1 MVNSE
6 SAEYHKLVSNID
18 ESVNFV
24 TKSSVGYLES
34 RYVRRVDDYFIVY
47 LSSQSGCA
55 QGCRM
60 CHLTASNQRSYV
72 DTTREQFV
80 SQAKLVLDHYLS
92 KLPAQK
98 MHYNYMARGEPLDS
112 QVLIASSY
120 SIFAELNALAS
131 SYGPIEIKH
140 VISTIMPSS
149 FSDKSLC
156 EIFSGDIKPEI
167 YYSLYTLNEQARKT
181 WLPNAMP
188 VALALE
194 KLKEWQDFTGKR
206 SKIHYA
212 FIKGVND
219 SQQDVADICYALKK
233 HGLTVDFNVVRYNP
247 FSDRYGEES
256 DIAVIETNI
265 DLIKSLM
272 PDSCVQL
279 VKKVGLDVK
288 ASCGM
293 FVGGRQPK

>member
-1 MVNSE
+1 MTPVENID
-6 SAEYHKLVSNID
+6 YKKLVSNID
-18 ESVNFV
+18 ESINFV
-24 TKSSVGYLES
+24 TESSVGYLES

-60 CHLTASNQRSYV
+60 CHLTASNQRAYV
-72 DTTREQFV
+72 DTTKAQFI
-80 SQAKLVLDHYLS
+80 SQARLVLDHYRT

-112 QVLIASSY
+112 QVLLSS
-120 SIFAELNALAS
+120 SGAIFSELNELAA
-131 SYGPIEIKH
+131 SYGDIEIKH
-140 VISTIMPSS
+140 VISTIMPTSL
-149 FSDKSLC
+149 SDKSLC
-156 EIFSGDIKPEI
+156 QIFNDAIKPEI
-167 YYSLYTLNEQARKT
+167 YYSLYTLNEATRRT

-188 VALALE
+188 AALALQ

-219 SQQDVADICYALKK
+219 SRQDIEDICYAIKQNS
-233 HGLTVDFNVVRYNP
+233 LTVDFNVVRYNP

-256 DIAVIETNI
+256 DIEVIERNI
-265 DLIKSLM
+265 DLIKTLM
-272 PDSCVQL
+272 PESCVQL